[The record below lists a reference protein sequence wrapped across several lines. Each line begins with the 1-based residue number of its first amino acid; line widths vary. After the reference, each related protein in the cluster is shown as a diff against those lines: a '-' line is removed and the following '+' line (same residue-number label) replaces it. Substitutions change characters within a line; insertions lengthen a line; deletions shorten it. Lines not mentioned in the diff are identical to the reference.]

1 MALKIGITGGI
12 GSGKSTVCKVFSW
25 LGIPVFEADTEAKK
39 LMDTDPEIRT
49 GLIHRFGTDIYTRNN
64 SLDRK
69 KLAGIIFNNEIQL
82 QEVNQL
88 VHPAVRAAFLSWSE
102 KQNVPYVVH
111 EAAILFE
118 SGFYKMMDFN
128 LLVTAPE
135 NERVARVSKRDNVS
149 ESQVKERIR
158 KQWPDS
164 EKRKLANLEI
174 KNADTDLI
182 LPVILKIDKQLKEYG
197 KIW

>member
-1 MALKIGITGGI
+1 
-12 GSGKSTVCKVFSW
+12 
-25 LGIPVFEADTEAKK
+25 
-39 LMDTDPEIRT
+39 
-49 GLIHRFGTDIYTRNN
+49 
-64 SLDRK
+64 
-69 KLAGIIFNNEIQL
+69 
-82 QEVNQL
+82 
-88 VHPAVRAAFLSWSE
+88 
-102 KQNVPYVVH
+102 
-111 EAAILFE
+111 
-118 SGFYKMMDFN
+118 MDFN